1 METLVAMV
9 TVVACGWFGTGLD
22 EEKTKN
28 RAEKKRYVDIEKEQ
42 NKTSNFYVETGTQ
55 WRNPYTDTYTCIHVH
70 IHTHMYI
77 YGTS

>member
-42 NKTSNFYVETGTQ
+42 NKTSNFYV
-55 WRNPYTDTYTCIHVH
+55 
-70 IHTHMYI
+70 
-77 YGTS
+77 